1 MKPNSIELIG
11 ASTHNLK
18 NINITI
24 NKNSVT
30 SIYGR
35 SGAGKSSLA
44 FSTLYKVCRD
54 EFDALENGYTESQDY
69 EVKDYKSII
78 PAVAIS
84 QSNKNNNPRST
95 LYSYLNIPQILSSL
109 ITEYRNKIPEYKY
122 LKINKPDNECQECS
136 GRGEIPSIELND
148 IIDKNKSISEKPF
161 SIWEKGTFSNLYQ
174 NLLLAYSNTENID
187 INIPFKDLSQNEKNK
202 LLYGNSKE
210 RLSVS
215 FKYRGAS
222 RKRKIFYEGLVPFA
236 EKSINKTS
244 VKTMIECPTCLGAK
258 INVDLYKDISI
269 FDINFLDFV
278 KVPVSTLIEKL
289 SFLDNNN
296 ELIRVL
302 YSISN
307 LGLGYL
313 NLSRTIPSL
322 SGGELQKLRFSRL
335 LNSNISGVLVVIDEI
350 SSQIN
355 HKDFEGIFQ
364 KIKQL
369 SKNNTIVLIEHS
381 DYFISRSDNIIHIG
395 PKPGKLGGYI
405 CPEEKILPIKFSI
418 VKNTPKDFLHFNEI
432 TRHNVINQNISIPKK
447 CLTVLAGVSGSGK
460 TTIAREIE
468 KREETLYV
476 SQKASSFNSRSV
488 LASSLNLNKVIASY
502 FSKHTNIDLKYFL
515 LSKEA
520 GCKTCGGI
528 GVVKYTRGYDK
539 DIYITCPTCEGLL
552 FDKTSEYIYLQV
564 NGLTIIDFYSKE
576 VNELS
581 TSLKKLK
588 NTLTRT
594 LQTMVGLGL
603 GYLSLN
609 RKTQTLS
616 GGEIN
621 RVKLCDHLSRMKVA
635 NKILIID
642 EPVSGLDAE
651 TASIVAKF
659 IHSKVHLFSAIIIIE
674 HRLEVVEYADYMVT
688 IGPGAGILGGEIQ
701 SQRRMSS

>member
-1 MKPNSIELIG
+1 MKKTSIKLIG
-11 ASTHNLK
+11 VSTHNLK
-18 NINITI
+18 NIDIII

-54 EFDALENGYTESQDY
+54 EFDALESGYTESQDY
-69 EVKDYKSII
+69 EIKDYENII

-109 ITEYRNKIPEYKY
+109 IVEYREKIPEYKF
-122 LKINKPDNECQECS
+122 LKINRPANECQECS

-148 IIDKNKSISEKPF
+148 IVDNNKSISEKPF
-161 SIWEKGTFSNLYQ
+161 SIWEKGTFSDLYHK
-174 NLLLAYSNTENID
+174 LLLAYSDIEGID
-187 INIPFKDLSQNEKNK
+187 INTPFKNLSKDEGDK
-202 LLYGNSKE
+202 LLCGKSKE

-215 FKYRGAS
+215 FNYRGAS
-222 RKRKIFYEGLVPFA
+222 RKRKLFYEGVVLFS
-236 EKSINKTS
+236 ENSINKTS
-244 VKTMIECPTCLGAK
+244 IRTMIECPKCLGVK
-258 INVDLYKDISI
+258 VNIDLYSDIKI
-269 FDINFLDFV
+269 FGVSFLEFL
-278 KVPVSTLIEKL
+278 KTPVSILIENL
-289 SFLDNNN
+289 EILNNNN
-296 ELIRVL
+296 ELINTL
-302 YSISN
+302 KSISS

-313 NLSRTIPSL
+313 NLTRTIPSL

-355 HKDFEGIFQ
+355 RNDFEGIFK
-364 KIKQL
+364 KIKKL
-369 SKNNTIVLIEHS
+369 SDNNTIVLIEHS
-381 DYFISRSDNIIHIG
+381 DYFISRSDNTIHIG

-405 CPEEKILPIKFSI
+405 CPDEKIIPLKSPII
-418 VKNTPKDFLHFNEI
+418 KNTPKDFFHFNGI
-432 TRHNVINQNISIPKK
+432 TRHNVINQNINIPKK
-447 CLTVLAGVSGSGK
+447 CLTVLTGVSGSGK

-468 KREETLYV
+468 KMKDTLYI
-476 SQKASSFNSRSV
+476 SQKSSSFNSRSV

-502 FSKHTNIDLKYFL
+502 FSKHTDVDLNNFL

-520 GCKTCGGI
+520 GCKTCSGI
-528 GVVKYTRGYDK
+528 GVIKYSRGYDK

-552 FDKTSEYIYLQV
+552 FDKTNEYLYLQV

-581 TSLKKLK
+581 ASLKKLN

-616 GGEIN
+616 GGEVN
-621 RVKLCDHLSRMKVA
+621 RVKLCDHLSRMKVTS
-635 NKILIID
+635 KILIID

-659 IHSKVHLFSAIIIIE
+659 IHSKVHLFAAIIIIE
-674 HRLEVVEYADYMVT
+674 HRLEVIELADYMITV
-688 IGPGAGILGGEIQ
+688 GPGAGKLGGEIQ
-701 SQRRMSS
+701 SQRRISS